1 MADTAVLTQFL
12 AFTLAEET
20 FAIEVESVREVLEV
34 IPITPVPRMPDFM
47 SGMINVRG
55 SVVPVID
62 LRVKFGMERAEKTV
76 NTCIV
81 VIEHGSGDDKVVWGA
96 LVDAVQEV
104 IEFDGSAVEPAPR
117 VGTGMGTGLLSGIGK
132 RGDRF
137 VMILDLLKVFSGEEL
152 VELKKVES

>member
-12 AFTLAEET
+12 AFTLADET

-34 IPITPVPRMPDFM
+34 IPITRVPRMPDFM
-47 SGMINVRG
+47 SGVINVRG

-62 LRVKFGMERAEKTV
+62 LRVKFGMEAVEKTI

-81 VIEHGSGDDKVVWGA
+81 VIEFGTGDAKVVWGA

-104 IEFDGSAVEPAPR
+104 LEFDGSQVEPPPR
-117 VGTGMGTGLLSGIGK
+117 VGTGLGTGLLKGIASGTNA
-132 RGDRF
+132 
-137 VMILDLLKVFSGEEL
+137 S
-152 VELKKVES
+152 